1 MTDPIADM
9 LTRIRNAIAAK
20 HSRVDIP
27 ASKLKLEIARI
38 LKEEGY
44 INNFVIKGEGL
55 KRTVRIFLRYDARG
69 TSSITHLQRISTP
82 RVRRLERHSE
92 GARRLWHQHRVDL
105 ERFDE
110 RQGGAS
116 RKHRRRAV
124 GPDLLIG
131 TNVMSRIG
139 RKVIAVPKGVTVTIH
154 EQELEVK
161 GPKGTLKTPI
171 PQGISFKVEGE
182 ELKAERASD
191 EQAALHGLARALANN
206 AIVGVTEGFSKQMDV
221 VGVGYKADVQG
232 KKIVFSL
239 GYSHPIEFP
248 LPAEVDA
255 KAERLTTKGSIQQ
268 YQTTLTLTSIDK
280 QKLGQV
286 AAEMHKL
293 RKPDAYKGKG
303 VRYANVPIKLK
314 PGKTGK

>member
-1 MTDPIADM
+1 MFQIGNRQSTIG
-9 LTRIRNAIAAK
+9 NK
-20 HSRVDIP
+20 H
-27 ASKLKLEIARI
+27 
-38 LKEEGY
+38 
-44 INNFVIKGEGL
+44 
-55 KRTVRIFLRYDARG
+55 
-69 TSSITHLQRISTP
+69 
-82 RVRRLERHSE
+82 
-92 GARRLWHQHRVDL
+92 
-105 ERFDE
+105 
-110 RQGGAS
+110 
-116 RKHRRRAV
+116 
-124 GPDLLIG
+124 
-131 TNVMSRIG
+131 MSRIG
-139 RKVIAVPKGVTVTIH
+139 KKAITLPKGVSVTVR

-171 PQGISFKVEGE
+171 PDGITFKVDGD
-182 ELKAERASD
+182 ELRAERSSS

-206 AIVGVTEGFSKQMDV
+206 AIIGVTEGFSRQMDV

-248 LPAEVDA
+248 LPAEVEA

-303 VRYANVPIKLK
+303 VRYAGVPIKLK